1 MQKHL
6 RDFWKPHCYHL
17 IGLTGT
23 LKALLD
29 RVIQPEMLLEPG
41 ICFAFSC
48 TKLHVINPDRNR
60 VPMEATWSNQVRIG
74 ERDESSKIDKRK
86 RVRPPKYQNDAD
98 EFQMVSYE
106 AIDPRHVGLVEVFM
120 AAVNLAERTGMTDWE
135 IGNQQAFIQTL
146 KPAAKVFWNGKK
158 YTVADFIE
166 EELQEA

>member
-1 MQKHL
+1 MKHL

-29 RVIQPEMLLEPG
+29 RVIQAETLLRLD
-41 ICFAFSC
+41 IRFAFSC
-48 TKLHVINPDRNR
+48 TKQHVINADRNR

-86 RVRPPKYQNDAD
+86 RVRPPKYSDEAD
-98 EFQMVSYE
+98 EFQMVAYE
-106 AIDPRHVGLVEVFM
+106 DVDPGHAGMVEVFM
-120 AAVNLAERTGMTDWE
+120 AAVRLADNAGMVDWR

-146 KPAAKVFWNGKK
+146 KPAAKVFFEGKQH
-158 YTVADFIE
+158 TAADFIE
-166 EELQEA
+166 KEAQEA